1 MANYYDEVLEEIKDL
16 MKKGNSTEAMAIVKR
31 ELNMPYVPLDTEAE
45 LKKLKKDLQY
55 QISER
60 SGGTEVS
67 LDVLLERLKGTP
79 EEQLSAAASLS
90 KRSLRECTGEIQVW
104 LKSDPLEQA
113 GALIV
118 EAIAEQAIGEEYTW
132 NRKGVEYTFFGDGLI
147 PAAESKGFLE
157 AQKLLE
163 DWLSNDRPDLY
174 EMTRTLLIQEVYL
187 FLPLS
192 YEEGEGESLALE
204 NLEQVSQMMDDGES
218 YQEITASL
226 EKKKKMN

>member
-90 KRSLRECTGEIQVW
+90 KRSLRECTGEIQAW
-104 LKSDPLEQA
+104 LKSDP
-113 GALIV
+113 I
-118 EAIAEQAIGEEYTW
+118 
-132 NRKGVEYTFFGDGLI
+132 TFFS
-147 PAAESKGFLE
+147 A
-157 AQKLLE
+157 LLCR
-163 DWLSNDRPDLY
+163 S
-174 EMTRTLLIQEVYL
+174 
-187 FLPLS
+187 
-192 YEEGEGESLALE
+192 
-204 NLEQVSQMMDDGES
+204 
-218 YQEITASL
+218 TARWTFYRL
-226 EKKKKMN
+226 